1 MNLKSGY
8 FGKPQKNGYFRN
20 NKRMMGSGESQ
31 NGYLVFKTTTT
42 TKKSGLKVH
51 SPWLSSSST
60 FGSLLIKSINMD

>member
-1 MNLKSGY
+1 
-8 FGKPQKNGYFRN
+8 
-20 NKRMMGSGESQ
+20 MMGSGESQ

-60 FGSLLIKSINMD
+60 TFGSLLIKSINMD